1 MEVVP
6 ILLCVIQKI
15 SSVRLYH
22 PKDLKDAAKRNSMLK
37 TVDVIRVDL
46 LVIRNVKYCFI
57 GGKKE
62 VPRWRSAAASSEGH
76 ENQR

>member
-37 TVDVIRVDL
+37 TVEVIFWNQFSDL
-46 LVIRNVKYCFI
+46 ITSVNF
-57 GGKKE
+57 
-62 VPRWRSAAASSEGH
+62 
-76 ENQR
+76 